1 MTPREFDAPTAS
13 NSPVVPA
20 PTVSAGS
27 AGGASNLLSP
37 AGFPDRPIRRR
48 QRRRRFT
55 LAVLVI
61 AALVGLGSVFGYM
74 RSASSQWQ
82 QIFSDDFDSSV
93 ALGEFASSPYASR
106 WSAYDGIKDTSGNG
120 RYSVTA
126 LSVTGGSLDM
136 YLRTEDGQ
144 PQSAA
149 VVPLVNGQWGG
160 QLYGRYEVRFRS
172 DEIAGYKMAFL
183 LWPDTNNWAEGEID
197 FPEVGSLESGNALY
211 ANVFPK
217 GDIASGYPGASVGF
231 TTQTAAADSGWH
243 TAVIEWSPAN
253 ITFALDGTTL
263 GTITEGVPDT
273 LMHLVLQ
280 VETAIDAPAPASDVA
295 GHVQV
300 DAVRVDRYTG

>member
-1 MTPREFDAPTAS
+1 MPLA
-13 NSPVVPA
+13 
-20 PTVSAGS
+20 
-27 AGGASNLLSP
+27 GASPAAAATTSLPVGNLP
-37 AGFPDRPIRRR
+37 GWKQIMAED
-48 QRRRRFT
+48 FT
-55 LAVLVI
+55 T
-61 AALVGLGSVFGYM
+61 
-74 RSASSQWQ
+74 
-82 QIFSDDFDSSV
+82 SV
-93 ALGEFASSPYASR
+93 ALGSFPTSSYARRFFAYTGGTDTFGHGRYDAKRVNSVSGGALDWYLHKENGQPYV
-106 WSAYDGIKDTSGNG
+106 SALVPVVPTTGWGQRYG
-120 RYSVTA
+120 RYSVRYK
-126 LSVTGGSLDM
+126 SD
-136 YLRTEDGQ
+136 
-144 PQSAA
+144 
-149 VVPLVNGQWGG
+149 VVP
-160 QLYGRYEVRFRS
+160 
-172 DEIAGYKMAFL
+172 GYKMAFL

-231 TTQTAAADSGWH
+231 TTETAAADSGWH

-263 GTITEGVPDT
+263 GTITERVPDT